1 MTALSNKGG
10 LTRLWDTL
18 KAIQNRI
25 AAALT
30 VVLLLI
36 LYFSIFAAVA
46 IAARL
51 LGKDLLHPDKPDPG
65 SHWLSRQPVE
75 HTLESFARQF

>member
-10 LTRLWDTL
+10 LTRFWDAL
-18 KAIQNRI
+18 KAIQNKI

-46 IAARL
+46 IVARL
-51 LGKDLLHPDKPDPG
+51 FSKDLLHPEKTAPG
-65 SHWLSRQPVE
+65 SYWLSRQPVE